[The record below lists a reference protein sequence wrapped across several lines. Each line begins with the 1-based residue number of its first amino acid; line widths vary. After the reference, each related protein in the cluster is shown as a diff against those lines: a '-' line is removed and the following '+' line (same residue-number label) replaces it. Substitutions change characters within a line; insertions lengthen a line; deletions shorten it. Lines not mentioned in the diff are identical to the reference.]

1 MKTEEL
7 LTTAGETIEYG
18 KMYMEQKMDFYR
30 LETSKRLAKTTSNLA
45 TLAVISF
52 LIMMVIIFLSIAG
65 GLLLGD
71 FLGSYGLAFLVI
83 TSIYLLAVLAIYF
96 FKKEIITNPI
106 LSLVI
111 KEMLD

>member
-7 LTTAGETIEYG
+7 LSSAGETIEYG
-18 KMYMEQKMDFYR
+18 KIYVEQKMDFYR

-45 TLAVISF
+45 TVAVMAF
-52 LIMMVIIFLSIAG
+52 LVMMVVIFLSIAG
-65 GLLLGD
+65 GLFLGAI
-71 FLGSYGLAFLVI
+71 LGSYGLAFLII
-83 TSIYLLAVLAIYF
+83 TGIYMLAVLIIYF

-111 KEMLD
+111 KEMLG

>member
-7 LTTAGETIEYG
+7 LSSTGETIEYG
-18 KMYMEQKMDFYR
+18 KMYLEQKMDFYR

-45 TLAVISF
+45 TVAVMGF
-52 LIMMVIIFLSIAG
+52 LGMMVVLFLSIAG
-65 GLLLGD
+65 GLFLGA
-71 FLGSYGLAFLVI
+71 FLGSYGLAFLII
-83 TSIYLLAVLAIYF
+83 TGLYILAVVIIYF

-111 KEMLD
+111 EEMLG

>member
-7 LTTAGETIEYG
+7 LNTAGETLEYG
-18 KMYMEQKMDFYR
+18 KIYVEQKMDFYR
-30 LETSKRLAKTTSNLA
+30 LETSKRLAKTTSNLV
-45 TLAVISF
+45 TLAVIAF
-52 LIMMVIIFLSIAG
+52 LVMMVVVFLSIAG
-65 GLLLGD
+65 GLLLGKL
-71 FLGSYGLAFLVI
+71 FGSYGLAFLVI
-83 TSIYLLAVLAIYF
+83 TGLYLLTVLVIYF

>member
-7 LTTAGETIEYG
+7 ISSAGETLEYG
-18 KMYMEQKMDFYR
+18 KMYIEQKVDFYR

-45 TLAVISF
+45 TVAVIGF
-52 LIMMVIIFLSIAG
+52 LGMMVVLFLSLAG

-71 FLGSYGLAFLVI
+71 LLGSYGIAFLVI
-83 TSIYLLAVLAIYF
+83 TGFYLFAVLLIYF

-106 LSLVI
+106 LSLII

>member
-7 LTTAGETIEYG
+7 ISSAGETLEYG
-18 KMYMEQKMDFYR
+18 KMYVEQKMDFYR
-30 LETSKRLAKTTSNLA
+30 LETSKRLAKTTSNLV
-45 TLAVISF
+45 TVAVIGF
-52 LIMMVIIFLSIAG
+52 LAMMVIIFLSIAG

-71 FLGSYGLAFLVI
+71 LLGSYGLAFLVI
-83 TSIYLLAVLAIYF
+83 TGIYLLAALGIYF